1 MLQNKKYQVK
11 KIYFIIIALVVILLA
26 IFFVIPRHEQ
36 STLSTTK
43 VTTVNDQP
51 VQLETSATSALVV
64 DLTTGQILGQKN
76 SSKQVAI
83 ASQSKMLTAYGV
95 LKSIKSGKIK
105 WSTMVPITSKADLSK
120 EDSHL
125 FSHIAIKAGDKVSVR
140 ELYDVMF
147 ANSAND
153 AAFALGEFVTPK
165 GKTTQQAL
173 ESWAEELHLSGS
185 QWYNAAGQVNENAF
199 ENEITSA
206 PKTASNKASNQQ
218 LAMIA
223 RAILKLDPSLRQL
236 SKKLTIS
243 YHMTPNFVV
252 TDKTDYWQLMTE
264 TMPNLSNPNQLTIE
278 GLKTGSSPESG
289 AGFTGLI
296 KDKDGHEFITV
307 VNGIADFMDETQRYQ
322 ESLRVVDQVLAK
334 KQPNYVK
341 ENQTVGHVKALTFP
355 HTKQEH
361 IVVKAAQTKHYWTN
375 KNIKLSFT
383 QPTSDPKLANIKEN
397 QTVGYTTAALNAQ
410 YLPHIPKTEKR
421 IALKSTSSSKPV
433 NGFVKFWRDRTK

>member
-1 MLQNKKYQVK
+1 MLQNKKHQVK
-11 KIYFIIIALVVILLA
+11 RIWFIITALVVVLLA
-26 IFFVIPRHEQ
+26 IFFMVPRHEQ
-36 STLSTTK
+36 STQSTTK
-43 VTTVNDQP
+43 VATVDDQP
-51 VQLETSATSALVV
+51 VQLNTSATSALVV

-165 GKTTQQAL
+165 GETTQQAL
-173 ESWAEELHLSGS
+173 ESWAKELHLSGS
-185 QWYNAAGQVNENAF
+185 QWYNSAGQVNENAF
-199 ENEITSA
+199 ENEISSA

-223 RAILKLDPSLRQL
+223 RAILELDPSLRQL

-296 KDKDGHEFITV
+296 KDKNGHEFITV
-307 VNGIADFMDETQRYQ
+307 VNGIANYMDETKRYQ
-322 ESLRVVDQVLAK
+322 ESLRIVDQVLAQNSQTILK
-334 KQPNYVK
+334 KI
-341 ENQTVGHVKALTFP
+341 
-355 HTKQEH
+355 KQ
-361 IVVKAAQTKHYWTN
+361 
-375 KNIKLSFT
+375 
-383 QPTSDPKLANIKEN
+383 LAI
-397 QTVGYTTAALNAQ
+397 
-410 YLPHIPKTEKR
+410 
-421 IALKSTSSSKPV
+421 
-433 NGFVKFWRDRTK
+433 